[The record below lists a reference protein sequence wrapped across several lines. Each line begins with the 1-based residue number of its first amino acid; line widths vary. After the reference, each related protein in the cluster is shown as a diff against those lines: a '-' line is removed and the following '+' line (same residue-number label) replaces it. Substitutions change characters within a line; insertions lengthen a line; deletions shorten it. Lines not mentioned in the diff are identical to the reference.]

1 MNKHN
6 NINIIYR
13 GILMDISNTSML
25 SINPVRQRS
34 YKKSVNMKSMN
45 MKSTNTKSAT
55 KNMPIDNFKIVTM
68 YEYEKINTI
77 SYKVCQLKEMCK
89 HYKLKQSGN
98 KNELINRLYY
108 YLRYSLYAINIQR
121 LVRGYLLRE
130 YIASTGPA
138 MKNRALCVNDTDFA
152 TMEPLKEIAYNQF
165 YSFQINDS
173 VYGCDI
179 YSLNQLI
186 NKVKPDVCN
195 RGDNEIK
202 NPYNREI
209 IPPKIIAHFN
219 RYLRLA
225 KLLKIPFQIV
235 FEEEDIDPKKKMEM
249 RIIELFQYI
258 NELGNYADST
268 WFSNLPR
275 HMLVLFIREVYDI
288 WNYRAQLSVETMR
301 DIVPNHGNPFMGMSL
316 HLAQSQGDDFLKNT
330 ALRIIELLVK
340 SGHTT
345 ENRSLGA
352 YYVLAALTL
361 VSQNAR
367 NALPWLY
374 QSVAH

>member
-1 MNKHN
+1 MEV
-6 NINIIYR
+6 IN
-13 GILMDISNTSML
+13 MSML
-25 SINPVRQRS
+25 SINPIHQPS
-34 YKKSVNMKSMN
+34 YKKSVNKKSVN
-45 MKSTNTKSAT
+45 KKPVN
-55 KNMPIDNFKIVTM
+55 KNIPMDDFKIVTM
-68 YEYEKINTI
+68 YDYEKIKMI
-77 SYKVCQLKEMCK
+77 PYKVCQLKEMCK

-98 KNELINRLYY
+98 KNELIDRMYY
-108 YLRYSLYAINIQR
+108 YLKYSLYAIKIQR
-121 LVRGYLLRE
+121 LMRGYLLRE
-130 YIASTGPA
+130 YIASSGPA
-138 MKNRALCVNDTDFA
+138 MKNRTMCVNDTDFA
-152 TMEPLKEIAYNQF
+152 TMEPLEDITYNQF
-165 YSFQINDS
+165 YSFQINGS

-179 YSLNQLI
+179 YSLNQLV
-186 NKVKPDVCN
+186 NKVKSDVCN
-195 RGDNEIK
+195 SHDNEIK

-209 IPPKIIAHFN
+209 IPEKIIHNFN

-225 KLLKIPFQIV
+225 TLLKIPFQIV
-235 FEEEDIDPKKKMEM
+235 SEEQQIDPKKKMEM

-301 DIVPNHGNPFMGMSL
+301 DIVPNHGNPFTGMSL

-330 ALRIIELLVK
+330 ALRIIEYLIK

-361 VSQNAR
+361 VSENAR